1 MLTDLLMQNR
11 IVIAQIVVIVSAM
24 FIYGRYQYLR
34 GLLKGRDDGDHYG
47 ITAADYDNHGQ
58 NQYARGY
65 IAGHKQGMAD
75 VEKLSAS
82 WSCGWIDECNDWREL
97 IDAFVRQM
105 LEIKSEEPEETDE
118 D

>member
-1 MLTDLLMQNR
+1 MLTDLLQNR
-11 IVIAQIVVIVSAM
+11 TVIAQFLVILCTM
-24 FIYGRYQYLR
+24 FIWGRYNYLR

-47 ITAADYDNHGQ
+47 ITSGDYDNHGN

-65 IAGHKQGMAD
+65 IEGHKQGIAT
-75 VEKLSAS
+75 VEKLSRE

-97 IDAFVRQM
+97 IEAFVKQV
-105 LEIKSEEPEETDE
+105 LEIKPEELEETDE